1 MKPFMSQLRSELTVM
16 ARNGEQLLLILVIPI
31 GLLVFFSS
39 VDVLPTGSSSAIDF
53 LVPGVIALAVMSTAM
68 VSLGIATGFERQYLV
83 LKRLGVTPLGTAR
96 LLAAKTSAVML
107 IELMQLALIAAVG
120 LILGWSAPAASW
132 TSVVIAVLLGTA
144 AFAGLGLL
152 LAGTLRA
159 EVNLAAQ
166 NALYLVMLLVG
177 GIVIAEESMPA
188 ALVNISAALPAT
200 ALGSV
205 LRDAIGGSSPFSDS
219 AWLVLAGWAICAPL
233 LALKFFRFAPN
244 QR

>member
-1 MKPFMSQLRSELTVM
+1 
-16 ARNGEQLLLILVIPI
+16 
-31 GLLVFFSS
+31 
-39 VDVLPTGSSSAIDF
+39 
-53 LVPGVIALAVMSTAM
+53 MSTAM

-83 LKRLGVTPLGTAR
+83 LKRLDATPLGVGR

-107 IELMQLALIAAVG
+107 IELVQLALITAIG
-120 LILGWSAPAASW
+120 LTLGWSASAAAW
-132 TSVVIAVLLGTA
+132 TSVIIAVLLGTG

-177 GIVIAEESMPA
+177 GIVIAEESMPDPLA
-188 ALVNISAALPAT
+188 NFSSALPAT

-205 LRDAIGGSSPFSDS
+205 LRDAIGGSSPLSDS
-219 AWLVLAGWAICAPL
+219 AWWVLAGWAVFTPL